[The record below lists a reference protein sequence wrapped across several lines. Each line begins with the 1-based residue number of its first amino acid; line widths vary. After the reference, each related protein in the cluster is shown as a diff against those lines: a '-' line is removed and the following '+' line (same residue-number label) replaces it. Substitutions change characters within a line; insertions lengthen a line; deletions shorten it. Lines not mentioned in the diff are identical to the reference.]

1 MVGRGV
7 VIGLPSPYVIGAV
20 AVLLL
25 GSHTAVWLKATS
37 AANGRWEAVRATDR
51 ADAMQVQL
59 DAEKRA
65 REAENR
71 ASVAAMKIG
80 ETHAKALQDL
90 DATRA
95 DFSRR
100 LHIATGSR
108 CPNALRPP
116 AADTGAAA
124 DTATRRDDESGKP
137 DPRLSLR
144 DAALELQA
152 YAKSCNAWAMQI
164 GR

>member
-37 AANGRWEAVRATDR
+37 AANSRWEAVRAVDR
-51 ADAMQVQL
+51 ADAATIL
-59 DAEKRA
+59 SKAEADA

-71 ASVAAMKIG
+71 ASVAAIQIG
-80 ETHAKALQDL
+80 ETHAKALQDIERS
-90 DATRA
+90 RA

-124 DTATRRDDESGKP
+124 DTATRRDDGPGGVNSGF
-137 DPRLSLR
+137 SLR

>member
-1 MVGRGV
+1 MPTPFSLAPYLALGGILLAAMSYSVGSYNG
-7 VIGLPSPYVIGAV
+7 
-20 AVLLL
+20 
-25 GSHTAVWLKATS
+25 HKAE
-37 AANGRWEAVRATDR
+37 RIKWEAVRATER
-51 ADAMQVQL
+51 ADAATIL
-59 DAEKRA
+59 AKAEAAA

-80 ETHAKALQDL
+80 ETHAKALQDIERS
-90 DATRA
+90 RA

-108 CPNALRPP
+108 CPNALPTP

-124 DTATRRDDESGKP
+124 DTTARRDDGPGGVNSGF
-137 DPRLSLR
+137 SLR